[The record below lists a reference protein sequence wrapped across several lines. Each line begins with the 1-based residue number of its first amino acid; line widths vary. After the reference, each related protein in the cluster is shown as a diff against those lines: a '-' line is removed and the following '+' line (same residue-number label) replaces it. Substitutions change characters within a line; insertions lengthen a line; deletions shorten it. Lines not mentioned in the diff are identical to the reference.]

1 MALNI
6 LLITRNLIL
15 KESGDVVVDSI
26 RFVYDRHNAIG
37 GRLGEH
43 RRNYSYKILE
53 VQNTTKN
60 IPGKNIP
67 FDNNKELAL
76 PAGVIFGGSS
86 DYFDSLG
93 EYELMILL
101 GILTTAA
108 LNIVVVTLY
117 YKYRNGYIDC

>member
-1 MALNI
+1 MLEFDI
-6 LLITRNLIL
+6 KRI
-15 KESGDVVVDSI
+15 GDVVDSI
-26 RFVYDRHNAIG
+26 RFVYDRHKIG

-93 EYELMILL
+93 EYELIIL
-101 GILTTAA
+101 GDTDNCSI
-108 LNIVVVTLY
+108 
-117 YKYRNGYIDC
+117 KYSGSNFVL